1 MTAKNFKDA
10 YMILQQ
16 HATTLR
22 NQQEPNIDELL
33 TLVSESVEAYNLCKK
48 RLDAVEQAMQASFKG
63 IEAG

>member
-16 HATTLR
+16 HAATLR

-33 TLVSESVEAYNLCKK
+33 TLVSESVEAYNLCKQ

-63 IEAG
+63 IEVG